1 MTLTGNRIGRF
12 GVKKGFY
19 FLMNML
25 NVKLLLRETRAD
37 GHETDSV
44 REAEIRISA
53 MFVSKQA

>member
-1 MTLTGNRIGRF
+1 
-12 GVKKGFY
+12 
-19 FLMNML
+19 MNKL

-37 GHETDSV
+37 GIETDSV